1 MNENQDPHAAA
12 GGVSGLSAP
21 QAGGLA
27 KEPSEVPPEQA
38 ALLIRDAANQ
48 LKEFLTE
55 RRRESE
61 ELSRRI
67 ARIESDLERSRESG
81 GQLKILSIVVA
92 VLGFIV
98 TTALWRAVQQAQKVN
113 ATLEQTIGAVESSG
127 KSSLDGIM
135 TLRGDLAEQARTAER
150 VEKSVAT
157 ARELGDKSL
166 EELAAVKREL
176 AAQIAAADRLQKKLD
191 AASEEITGDLAE
203 QSEETEAAR
212 KAMLADLKGSIARI
226 EAAIE
231 QRTTELT
238 TQREQAEAATERLQS
253 ERQAMIREATRS
265 VSLQLAGLKEIL
277 NGLEGETED
286 GPPSPGTPQAASPA
300 EKESPGDKKQPAA
313 AGRAESGSP
322 KASQKPP
329 ADTAEDV
336 RPAAGGSAKGAA
348 SSQDSPDA
356 KNQPPSKKA
365 DGEATDGEKGGEKPA
380 EQKPPAVDRPAAG
393 KP

>member
-1 MNENQDPHAAA
+1 MTQNQDPHDDAVGA
-12 GGVSGLSAP
+12 SGLSAQ

-27 KEPSEVPPEQA
+27 KDPSDVPPEQA

-98 TTALWRAVQQAQKVN
+98 TTALWRAVQQAQKVD
-113 ATLEQTIGAVESSG
+113 AALEQTIGAVESSG

-166 EELAAVKREL
+166 EELAVVKRDL
-176 AAQIAAADRLQKKLD
+176 AVQIAAAERLQKMLD
-191 AASEEITGDLAE
+191 EASKEITGDLAE

-226 EAAIE
+226 ENAIE
-231 QRTTELT
+231 QRTTEIT
-238 TQREQAEAATERLQS
+238 NQRVEAQEATERLQA
-253 ERQAMIREATRS
+253 ERQAMIRETTRS

-277 NGLEGETED
+277 DGLEAAEVAPESSGTGEA
-286 GPPSPGTPQAASPA
+286 PAA
-300 EKESPGDKKQPAA
+300 GRQPTA
-313 AGRAESGSP
+313 AGRAETGPP
-322 KASQKPP
+322 KASRTPP
-329 ADTAEDV
+329 ADTARDAKPAADGSAKTESTSKDT
-336 RPAAGGSAKGAA
+336 PAAGNPPPPKKTDSGAA
-348 SSQDSPDA
+348 
-356 KNQPPSKKA
+356 
-365 DGEATDGEKGGEKPA
+365 DGEKGEKKPA
-380 EQKPPAVDRPAAG
+380 EQKPPAADRPDAG